1 MKLKK
6 KIISELNEV
15 YQNNKNNINDI
26 WMYGSFKD
34 QISDIDL
41 IIVYKYLP
49 NKIIFSNLINGLLF
63 GGSIIYIP
71 ERKKADIFLF
81 ENLMVFSIKKKRKI
95 NYEINKKYK
104 KYRLLTSFV
113 ERYYERR
120 LLFKKIKKKITDEN
134 LRDIKSILFSY
145 ENFYNL
151 SKIYNF
157 RINKINLFNKYFDIR
172 KKFLKKKNKKEISN
186 YIKKL
191 VVYDNYFHKETIN
204 IIDNIF
210 LKKNETNFEFKFTK
224 RINFKYNMNKIN
236 DVPFFLGQLY
246 NFYASQTSVLSK
258 KIRSDFK
265 SNKKL
270 YDFEN
275 DLQNYLLKKLNF
287 LNIAYIDLLK
297 RNFKNG
303 LYRLSW
309 YL

>member
-1 MKLKK
+1 MNLKK

-49 NKIIFSNLINGLLF
+49 NKIIFSNLINSLLF

-270 YDFEN
+270 YDFDN

>member
-1 MKLKK
+1 MNLK

-49 NKIIFSNLINGLLF
+49 NKIIFSNLINSLLF

-71 ERKKADIFLF
+71 ERKKADILLF

-172 KKFLKKKNKKEISN
+172 KIFKKK
-186 YIKKL
+186 
-191 VVYDNYFHKETIN
+191 
-204 IIDNIF
+204 
-210 LKKNETNFEFKFTK
+210 
-224 RINFKYNMNKIN
+224 
-236 DVPFFLGQLY
+236 
-246 NFYASQTSVLSK
+246 
-258 KIRSDFK
+258 
-265 SNKKL
+265 
-270 YDFEN
+270 
-275 DLQNYLLKKLNF
+275 
-287 LNIAYIDLLK
+287 
-297 RNFKNG
+297 
-303 LYRLSW
+303 
-309 YL
+309 

>member
-1 MKLKK
+1 MNLKK

-49 NKIIFSNLINGLLF
+49 NKIIFSNLINSLLF

-236 DVPFFLGQLY
+236 DVHFFLGQLY

-270 YDFEN
+270 YDFDN

>member
-49 NKIIFSNLINGLLF
+49 NKIIFSNLINSLLF

-186 YIKKL
+186 YVKKL

-270 YDFEN
+270 YDFDN

>member
-1 MKLKK
+1 MNLKK

-49 NKIIFSNLINGLLF
+49 NKIIFSNLINSLLF

-81 ENLMVFSIKKKRKI
+81 ENLMVFSIKKKIKI
-95 NYEINKKYK
+95 NYEKNKKYK

-157 RINKINLFNKYFDIR
+157 RINKINLFNKYFFIR

-210 LKKNETNFEFKFTK
+210 LKKNEKNFEFKFTK

-270 YDFEN
+270 YDFDN